1 MYKLHRSSKIKL
13 LLVLLIGDHNDG
25 GGEAVGASL
34 VAGGVGGVGGADL
47 VVCGRGVGGVRVL
60 IGGEVEVRVLL
71 NLPLRDKLLV
81 DEDRSTTNCAINTGS
96 RPRP

>member
-13 LLVLLIGDHNDG
+13 LLVLLIGDHND
-25 GGEAVGASL
+25 
-34 VAGGVGGVGGADL
+34 GVGGVGGADL

-81 DEDRSTTNCAINTGS
+81 DENRSTMNCAINTGS